1 MANLKIVADE
11 NMPAVEAMFGMAGEV
26 VRVNGR
32 TLQPEQLKDAD
43 ILLVRSITQVNAQL
57 LSQADH
63 LKMVGTA
70 TIGVDHVDQAV
81 LTARGI
87 RFASAPGCN
96 AAGVVE
102 YVIAALANLLYEQ
115 GRELTHLTVGIVG
128 VGNVGGLLAKRLSA
142 AGIKLLLNDP
152 PRASR
157 EPEGRFVP
165 LQQVLQQA
173 DIVCLHTPLIK
184 TGAWPTQHLLNANE
198 LNMLKTDA
206 ILLNAGRGPVIDN
219 QALQQVLAARPDL
232 TAVLDVWEHEPSV
245 DAALADQVAIA
256 TPHIAGYSLEGKL
269 RGTYMLRQAAAQW
282 FDLPDVAAFESFLP
296 NADIQRIRVSG
307 SISLR
312 DVTRTIYD
320 PYADDRAMR
329 KTLQCDNQP
338 VMFDRLRKT
347 YPVRREFA
355 SVVLETCDPQQAHY
369 WQSLGFSVEIT
380 PE

>member
-11 NMPAVEAMFGMAGEV
+11 NMPAVEAMFGMVGEV

-57 LSQADH
+57 LNRADH

-115 GRELTHLTVGIVG
+115 GRELTDLTVGIVG

-157 EPEGRFVP
+157 EPDGGFVS

-184 TGAWPTQHLLNANE
+184 TGAWPTQHLLNTDE
-198 LNMLKTDA
+198 LSMLKTDA

-296 NADIQRIRVSG
+296 NADIQRISVSG

-320 PYADDRAMR
+320 PFADDRAMR
-329 KTLQCDNQP
+329 RTLHGNDQP
-338 VMFDRLRKT
+338 MAFDRLRKT

-355 SVVLETCDPQQAHY
+355 SVVLETCDPQKAHY
-369 WQSLGFSVEIT
+369 WQSLGFSVEIK
-380 PE
+380 P